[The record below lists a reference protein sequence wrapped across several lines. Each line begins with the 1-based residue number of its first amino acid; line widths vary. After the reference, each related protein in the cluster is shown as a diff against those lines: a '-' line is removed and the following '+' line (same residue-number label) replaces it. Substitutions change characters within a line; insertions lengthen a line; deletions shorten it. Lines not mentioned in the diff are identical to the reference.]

1 MTGVEGVTRA
11 RLRSRA
17 DRRLSPYLYVAPFFV
32 LFLAFQLFP
41 MLFTGWVS
49 LHDWH
54 ILGAR
59 EWVGAGNYT
68 GLWTD
73 PRFLR
78 SLANTFSILVL
89 SSVPQL
95 ALALVLASVLHYR
108 IRRGTAFFRISLL
121 VPNVTSTVA
130 VALVF
135 ESIFGLHH
143 GLANAAL
150 DLLGLD
156 PVNWH
161 GDRFASHVAI
171 ATMVMWRW
179 TGYNALIYLAGLLSI
194 PRELHE
200 AAQIDGASRVQE
212 FVHVTLPMLRPVVI
226 FTVVLSTIGGLQI
239 FAEPYLFAPGVSID
253 GGSNNQFLTTTLYLY
268 GQGFRQFKLG
278 YASAIAMVLF
288 AIIVLTSLVNLSL
301 ARRIRSAD

>member
-1 MTGVEGVTRA
+1 M
-11 RLRSRA
+11 
-17 DRRLSPYLYVAPFFV
+17 LY
-32 LFLAFQLFP
+32 
-41 MLFTGWVS
+41 TGWVS

-54 ILGAR
+54 ILGDRA
-59 EWVGAGNYT
+59 WVGLANYAD
-68 GLWTD
+68 LWSD

-95 ALALVLASVLHYR
+95 FVALVLAAVLHHR
-108 IRRGTAFFRISLL
+108 IRQGTTFFRVGLL

-143 GLANAAL
+143 GLANAL
-150 DLLGLD
+150 FDLVGLD
-156 PVNWH
+156 AVNWQAN
-161 GDRFASHVAI
+161 RPASHVAI

-179 TGYNALIYLAGLLSI
+179 TGYNTLIYLAGLQSI
-194 PRELHE
+194 PRDVHE
-200 AAQIDGASRVQE
+200 AARVDGASRVQE
-212 FVHVTLPMLRPVVI
+212 FLHVTVPMLRPVII
-226 FTVVLSTIGGLQI
+226 FTVILSTIGGLQI

-278 YASAIAMVLF
+278 YASAIAVVLF
-288 AIIVLTSLVNLSL
+288 AIIVATSLVNLLL
-301 ARRIRSAD
+301 ARRIRSSE